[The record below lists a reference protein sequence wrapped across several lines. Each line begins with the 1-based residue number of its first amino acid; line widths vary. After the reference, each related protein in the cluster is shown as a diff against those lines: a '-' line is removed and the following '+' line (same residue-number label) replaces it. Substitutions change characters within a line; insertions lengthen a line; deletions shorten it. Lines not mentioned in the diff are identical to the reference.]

1 MIKSHFRLLLWL
13 IIVVSLLRPAPL
25 TAFEADKNSDSGSQ
39 TTAVNNAKD
48 TSPASEGKGGPVIR
62 TFGDKGGVTTEVT
75 SETKGTL
82 SEENRRQV
90 AVLTAQVFLH
100 IDEGRQAVD
109 ADDLVAAKSEVD
121 KARRALQA
129 VRALLPTTTVHTK
142 TTAPD
147 GTAIYEDERETQED
161 RVPLFEGMLSS
172 KTLAPIVAAKQ
183 AVADG
188 ADGEAGEV
196 EGVRLVRSETVTTEV
211 MADLDVVEGQLARA
225 TKALQDNKPE
235 NAIEALATAQVRG
248 VEFRFKKEDTP
259 LAEARDAM
267 WLAKRALEENNAA
280 QAQANLRVARQAL
293 RLYREVASNERQQDV
308 DNMLKEVDQLEGKL
322 GKETAQKPATQSE
335 RAEQGESTTHWW
347 ERINDWFRRR

>member
-1 MIKSHFRLLLWL
+1 MIKSQLRQLLWL
-13 IIVVSLLRPAPL
+13 IIVVSLFRPAPL
-25 TAFEADKNSDSGSQ
+25 AAFEADKKADSGAQ
-39 TTAVNNAKD
+39 TATAKSTKE
-48 TSPASEGKGGPVIR
+48 TSLPAEGKGGPVIR
-62 TFGDKGGVTTEVT
+62 TFGDKGGVVTEVT

-109 ADDLVAAKSEVD
+109 ADDLAAGKSEVD
-121 KARRALQA
+121 KARKALQA

-147 GTAIYEDERETQED
+147 GNAIYEDERETQED

-183 AVADG
+183 AVADDANSE
-188 ADGEAGEV
+188 ADEV
-196 EGVRLVRSETVTTEV
+196 QGVRLVRSETVTTEV
-211 MADLDVVEGQLARA
+211 MADLNVVEAQLTRA
-225 TKALQDNKPE
+225 AKALQDNKPE
-235 NAIEALATAQVRG
+235 NVIEALSAAQVRG

-267 WLAKRALEENNAA
+267 WLAKRSLEENNAA

-293 RLYREVASNERQQDV
+293 RLYREVASKERQQDV

-322 GKETAQKPATQSE
+322 GKETVQKPTTQSE
-335 RAEQGESTTHWW
+335 RTQQGQATTHWW

>member
-1 MIKSHFRLLLWL
+1 MITLVLRQLLWL
-13 IIVVSLLRPAPL
+13 IIVASLLRPVPL
-25 TAFEADKNSDSGSQ
+25 AAFEADKNADSGAQ
-39 TTAVNNAKD
+39 TATAKSTTEA
-48 TSPASEGKGGPVIR
+48 SLPAAGKGGPVIR
-62 TFGDKGGVTTEVT
+62 TFGDKGGVITEVT

-82 SEENRRQV
+82 SEENQREV
-90 AVLTAQVFLH
+90 AVLTAQIFLH

-109 ADDLVAAKSEVD
+109 ADDLAAAKSEVE
-121 KARRALQA
+121 KARKALQA

-147 GTAIYEDERETQED
+147 GNAIYEDERETQED

-172 KTLAPIVAAKQ
+172 QTLAPIVAAKR
-183 AVADG
+183 AVADDANSE
-188 ADGEAGEV
+188 ADEV

-211 MADLDVVEGQLARA
+211 MADLNVVEVQLARA
-225 TKALQDNKPE
+225 AKALQDNKPE
-235 NAIEALATAQVRG
+235 NATEALASAQVRG

-267 WLAKRALEENNAA
+267 WLAKRSLEENNAA

-293 RLYREVASNERQQDV
+293 RLYREVASKERQQDV

-335 RAEQGESTTHWW
+335 RTQQGQATTHWW